1 MALLSTHNC
10 IAAIDI
16 GTTKVC
22 VLIAR
27 VLDSQHLELIGV
39 GKSPSMGMA
48 KGIVVDIGK
57 TVHAIKTAVKE
68 AELMAGVS
76 IESAAVGIA
85 GNHIRSLNSQGVI
98 PLKKGIIRPIDVQE
112 ALAAAQAVPLQEGD
126 QLLHALAQYF
136 VIDGKKRVE
145 NPIGMHGVRLEVVA
159 HLIIGSVSSVQDI
172 VVSCQQAGIAVQDIV
187 LEPVASAHAVLS
199 ADEKALGVAMLDIGG
214 GTSDLAIYCG
224 NSIRHTRVLPVA
236 GNHITHDLAVGLR
249 TTISDAERIK
259 KEHAIAFSPLI
270 KKDSFVEIELVQ
282 GYDKQVIFATDINRI
297 VQPRAE
303 EILELIKQE
312 IERQG
317 LEQYMSTGLVLTGGG
332 SLLKGIREL
341 AEHIFGIPVRI
352 GKPLIEFDLPESLQQ
367 PLYAT
372 GYGLLLYRMK
382 KKNEEKG
389 AHASGITTRVLDRM
403 KAWMS
408 DLF

>member
-16 GTTKVC
+16 GTTKIC

-27 VLDSQHLELIGV
+27 VLDSHHLELIGV

-48 KGIVVDIGK
+48 KGVVVDIGK
-57 TVHAIKTAVKE
+57 TVYAIKTAVKE

-76 IESAAVGIA
+76 IDSAAVGIA

-98 PLKKGIIRPIDVQE
+98 PIKKGVIRLIDVQE

-159 HLIIGSVSSVQDI
+159 HLIIGAVSSVQDI
-172 VVSCQQAGIAVQDIV
+172 VVSCQQAGVAVQDIV

-312 IERQG
+312 IDRHG

-382 KKNEEKG
+382 KKNEEKD